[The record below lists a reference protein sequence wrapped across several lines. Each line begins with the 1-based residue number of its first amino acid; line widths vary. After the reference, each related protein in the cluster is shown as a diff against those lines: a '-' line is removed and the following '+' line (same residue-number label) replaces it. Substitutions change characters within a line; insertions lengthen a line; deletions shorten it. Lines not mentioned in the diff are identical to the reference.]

1 MESVLYSM
9 WSIDARNL
17 VQNKFIICREYHIQ
31 PSEIDRMYMY
41 DYEYLLEDIKD
52 YVKKQE
58 KQREQEE
65 KENQNKYRMPNTSQM
80 MSQASA
86 SIPKVS
92 VPKF

>member
-1 MESVLYSM
+1 MFE
-9 WSIDARNL
+9 
-17 VQNKFIICREYHIQ
+17 
-31 PSEIDRMYMY
+31 
-41 DYEYLLEDIKD
+41 YEYLLEDIKD

-58 KQREQEE
+58 KQRQEDE
-65 KENQNKYRMPNTSQM
+65 KKNNFKMPNTNQM

>member
-31 PSEIDRMYMY
+31 PSEIDRMLMFE
-41 DYEYLLEDIKD
+41 YEYLLEDIKD

-58 KQREQEE
+58 KQRQEE
-65 KENQNKYRMPNTSQM
+65 EKNNNFKMPNTSQM
-80 MSQASA
+80 MSQAQS

-92 VPKF
+92 IPKF

>member
-1 MESVLYSM
+1 M
-9 WSIDARNL
+9 
-17 VQNKFIICREYHIQ
+17 F
-31 PSEIDRMYMY
+31 
-41 DYEYLLEDIKD
+41 DYEYLLEDIRD

-65 KENQNKYRMPNTSQM
+65 KENQTKYKMPNTSQM

-92 VPKF
+92 IPKF